1 MFSDIKSPKLLLVSS
16 NDSKEWKITQFQS
29 NSNLPKN
36 ATVSIPSN
44 QRNFEWVWLNKII
57 SNDKLPYN
65 DVFFKNCKWYKH
77 LFFSL
82 IGFVVPEGISDE
94 EICRV
99 ADEIY
104 QRLYQVPVQILVKQH
119 AERPSDIYIRCVEK
133 SKSGDAQN
141 EMAKQGYKNGP
152 VEMVELGLRDTEEVI
167 FKANGNI
174 KYLSRVTQMSFFLNI
189 DSAYLSFQID
199 VLNKE
204 AQSSSRTYQGILA
217 YNVGDTPQTQPRSG
231 SFAIHLPKVRL
242 NSKNYNFLWEP

>member
-1 MFSDIKSPKLLLVSS
+1 MESLSEAKQGHLAQNLQKTLADMEDFELGSDFEDIKSPKLLLVSS

-44 QRNFEWVWLNKII
+44 QRNF
-57 SNDKLPYN
+57 D
-65 DVFFKNCKWYKH
+65 
-77 LFFSL
+77 L

-242 NSKNYNFLWEP
+242 NSKNYNFL